1 MSMDRTAFRQVHHEV
16 DFCVIGG
23 GIAGICAALAAAR
36 RGARVVLMHDRP
48 VLGGNASSEC
58 RVPICGADRAGQIPY
73 LRETGILE
81 ELRLDNLRRNP
92 HREYSIWDLI
102 LYEKTQYQPNLTLLL
117 NCSCLD
123 AEVVGDAITTV
134 TGWQLTTQIYHAVTA
149 KIFADCSGDAVL
161 APLTG
166 HPFRM
171 GREARDEYRESI
183 APEVADDRT
192 MGMTCF
198 VQAREH
204 DSPQPFEPPAWAYRY
219 ESVEQLPFDQ
229 HGRYEIAH
237 RAFGLGYWWVE
248 LGGEQHSIHDTEVL
262 REELLRI
269 ALGVW
274 DHIKNRG
281 DYGADNWALE
291 WIQFLPAKRES
302 RRYIGAHVLTQNDLE
317 SEGRFQDVVAYGGW
331 TMDDHHP
338 AGFNAAKLGAPA
350 TIYHPTPSPYGI
362 PYRCLYSHEV
372 KNLMF
377 AGRCH
382 SATHSALSSTRVMGT
397 CASMGQAVGTAAA
410 LAVARGVGPAGIL
423 HHIPA
428 LQQTLLADDCYLP
441 WVKQQT
447 PRLTSEADLSA
458 SGGEPEPVRDGV
470 NRPVGEDTHTW
481 PCKPGDWIAYTFAR
495 ETPAESVVLLLDSAL
510 EKDIALSLYG
520 GHRNQ
525 AEPRVPEVVPRS
537 LRIEGLSRG
546 NWQLLHGVEN
556 NHQRF
561 VRIPINRRLDGVRVT
576 IEETWGADTSRVYAF
591 YLTGGHLGGHTTQ

>member
-1 MSMDRTAFRQVHHEV
+1 MPSRDDRFPHLQHEV
-16 DFCVIGG
+16 DVCVIGG
-23 GIAGICAALAAAR
+23 GMAGLCAALAAAR
-36 RGARVVLMHDRP
+36 HGASVALMHDRP
-48 VLGGNASSEC
+48 VLGGNASGEC

-92 HREYSIWDLI
+92 HRDYSIWDMI
-102 LYEKTQYQPNLTLLL
+102 LYEKAQYQPNLTLLL

-123 AEVVGDAITTV
+123 AQIAGGAIESV
-134 TGWQLTTQIYHAVTA
+134 TGWQLTTQSYQTIRA
-149 KIFADCSGDAVL
+149 KVFADCSGDAVL
-161 APLTG
+161 APLTR

-171 GREARDEYRESI
+171 GREARSEYGESV

-204 DSPQPFEPPAWAYRY
+204 DGPQPFDPPSWAHRY
-219 ESVEQLPFDQ
+219 DSVDQLPADQ
-229 HGRYEIAH
+229 HGRFEIEH

-248 LGGEQHSIHDTEVL
+248 LGGEQHSIHDTEAI

-302 RRYIGAHVLTQNDLE
+302 RRYTGAHVLTQNDLE
-317 SEGRFQDVVAYGGW
+317 SEGRFEDVVAYGGW

-362 PYRCLYSHEV
+362 PYRSLYSDAIA
-372 KNLMF
+372 NLMF

-410 LAVARGVGPAGIL
+410 LAVARGLPPAGL
-423 HHIPA
+423 LGHIGE

-441 WVKQQT
+441 RVRCEM
-447 PRLTSEADLSA
+447 PSLTRNATLSA
-458 SGGEPEPVRDGV
+458 SQGDPEPVRDGV
-470 NRPVGEDTHTW
+470 GRPVGEDAHAW
-481 PCKPGDWIAYTFAR
+481 PCKPGDWIAYTFDHAT
-495 ETPAESVVLLLDSAL
+495 EVGSVTLALDSAL
-510 EKDIALSLYG
+510 DKDIALSLYG

-525 AEPRVPEVVPRS
+525 AEPRVPEVVPRRF
-537 LRIEGLSRG
+537 RIEGLSG
-546 NWQLLHGVEN
+546 GDWHLIHTIED
-556 NHQRF
+556 NHQRL
-561 VRIPINRRLDGVRVT
+561 VRLPINRRVEGIRLTLD
-576 IEETWGADTSRVYAF
+576 ELWGSADSRVYAF
-591 YLTGGHLGGHTTQ
+591 YLA